1 MRKFQ
6 KPTTENEINMW
17 QAACE
22 AILITGL
29 IAVVLGLVVGFFI
42 GLGQGIDKQIDN
54 QNTMLCESA
63 KRSGNEEYL
72 KKCRPYYESGNIE
85 SVRESL

>member
-6 KPTTENEINMW
+6 KPSTENEINMW

-22 AILITGL
+22 AILFTAIVAVLIGL
-29 IAVVLGLVVGFFI
+29 AFGFCI
-42 GLGQGIDKQIDN
+42 GLGHAVDTQIDN

-63 KRSGNEEYL
+63 LVSGNVEYQ
-72 KKCRPYYESGNIE
+72 KKCAPYYESHNITV
-85 SVRESL
+85 VRESL

>member
-22 AILITGL
+22 AILFVGIVAGL
-29 IAVVLGLVVGFFI
+29 IGLAIGFFG
-42 GLGQGIDKQIDN
+42 GLSTGIDKQIDN

-63 KRSGNEEYL
+63 LISGNMEYQ
-72 KKCRPYYESGNIE
+72 KKCAPYYESHNITI
-85 SVRESL
+85 VRESL